1 MRRLGIVKMTKVLR
15 TLSLS
20 VVLAAQLPMA
30 LAAIQ
35 MQLQPCKDK
44 FQQDMKAA
52 VLNGSITIPQLK
64 ELKENAEILKNY
76 KATQTPGA
84 RRPDHALECGLK
96 DEGRHGHG
104 KTARSRHAGAGSAGD
119 DAQ

>member
-1 MRRLGIVKMTKVLR
+1 MRRIGSVKMTKVFR

-20 VVLAAQLPMA
+20 AVLAAQLPMA

-35 MQLQPCKDK
+35 DAASNPAKDK

-64 ELKENAEILKNY
+64 ELKENAEILK
-76 KATQTPGA
+76 ATRRRRHPA
-84 RRPDHALECGLK
+84 RLS
-96 DEGRHGHG
+96 
-104 KTARSRHAGAGSAGD
+104 T
-119 DAQ
+119 